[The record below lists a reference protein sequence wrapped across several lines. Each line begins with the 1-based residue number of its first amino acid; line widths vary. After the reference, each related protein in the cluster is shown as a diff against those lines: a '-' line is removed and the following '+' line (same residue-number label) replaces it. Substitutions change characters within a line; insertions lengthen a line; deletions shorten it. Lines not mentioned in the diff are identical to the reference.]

1 MTHLF
6 ARPLF
11 ITFHSQSLATRYRA
25 CTLLS
30 AAVLWSLGWH
40 AIAQPPAVD
49 PDKEY
54 QLTEESLQRS
64 DSVTQGTIEEHV
76 WKSTGVFAGTV
87 RRIWIYAPAKEHL
100 DSLGT
105 QGAAVMVFQDGH
117 AYIDEAGQFRVP
129 IVFDNLIHS
138 GEMPPTIGI
147 FIDPGHT
154 SDSLPG
160 DKPGWQPPPNNRSL
174 EYDTLSSAYAT
185 FLIEEILPFAA
196 TRYRLTDDPSWRAI
210 CGISSGGI
218 CAFTVAWER
227 PDHFQKVVSHVGS
240 FTNIRGGH
248 VYPSLVRKS
257 KSQPKPIR
265 ALLQDGQQ
273 DLDNQFGNWWLAN
286 LEMEKALSF
295 AGYDHRFVGGI
306 GGHNGKHGGVI
317 LPESLRWLWRDWKT
331 AGNAPK

>member
-1 MTHLF
+1 MYHDTSVCKATVYHF
-6 ARPLF
+6 
-11 ITFHSQSLATRYRA
+11 SQPKTRDEIPSGHAFECGSSLESGLA
-25 CTLLS
+25 CN
-30 AAVLWSLGWH
+30 
-40 AIAQPPAVD
+40 AQPPAVD

-218 CAFTVAWER
+218 CALQSRGSVPIIFRKLSATSGALR
-227 PDHFQKVVSHVGS
+227 IFAVGMS
-240 FTNIRGGH
+240 IHRSCENQSLSRNLSEPCCRMANKISTISLEIGGW
-248 VYPSLVRKS
+248 PILKWKRLSALLATTIDSLV
-257 KSQPKPIR
+257 
-265 ALLQDGQQ
+265 AL
-273 DLDNQFGNWWLAN
+273 A
-286 LEMEKALSF
+286 AT
-295 AGYDHRFVGGI
+295 
-306 GGHNGKHGGVI
+306 
-317 LPESLRWLWRDWKT
+317 T
-331 AGNAPK
+331 ASMAA

>member
-1 MTHLF
+1 MYHDTSVCKATVYHF
-6 ARPLF
+6 
-11 ITFHSQSLATRYRA
+11 SQPKTRDEIPSGHAFECGSSLESGLA
-25 CTLLS
+25 CN
-30 AAVLWSLGWH
+30 
-40 AIAQPPAVD
+40 AQPPAVD

-185 FLIEEILPFAA
+185 FLIEEILPLLLRVIDSPMTPRGEQFAA
-196 TRYRLTDDPSWRAI
+196 SHPVASAHLQSRGSVPIIFRKLSATSGALRIFAVGMSIHRSCENQSLSRNLSEPCCRMANKISTISLEIGGWPILKWKRLSALLATTID
-210 CGISSGGI
+210 
-218 CAFTVAWER
+218 
-227 PDHFQKVVSHVGS
+227 
-240 FTNIRGGH
+240 
-248 VYPSLVRKS
+248 SLV
-257 KSQPKPIR
+257 
-265 ALLQDGQQ
+265 AL
-273 DLDNQFGNWWLAN
+273 A
-286 LEMEKALSF
+286 AT
-295 AGYDHRFVGGI
+295 
-306 GGHNGKHGGVI
+306 
-317 LPESLRWLWRDWKT
+317 T
-331 AGNAPK
+331 ASMAA